1 MLCSAC
7 DDEHLTK
14 YSSLAN
20 CIYILHCPQQ
30 LAMQTIDLGLIA
42 IKQNVFSVG

>member
-20 CIYILHCPQQ
+20 CIYILRCPQQ
-30 LAMQTIDLGLIA
+30 LAMQTIDLIA